1 MELIDFNTFSKVDM
15 RIGVIVRAEVFTQA
29 RKPAIKL
36 WIDFGSKIGKK
47 QSSAQITE
55 NYSADTLIG
64 QKVVAVINLP
74 PRQIAS
80 FISEVLVLGALSST
94 GGIALLKSDREAE
107 LGERVH

>member
-1 MELIDFNTFSKVDM
+1 MELIDFNTFLKIDM
-15 RIGVIVRAEVFTQA
+15 RIGAVVRAEVFTQV

-36 WIDFGSKIGKK
+36 WIDFGSKIGQK

-55 NYSADTLIG
+55 NYSVDTLIG
-64 QKVVAVINLP
+64 KQVVAVVNLP

-80 FISEVLVLGALSST
+80 FMSEVLVLGALSST
-94 GGIALLKSDREAE
+94 GSITLLSSDKEAV